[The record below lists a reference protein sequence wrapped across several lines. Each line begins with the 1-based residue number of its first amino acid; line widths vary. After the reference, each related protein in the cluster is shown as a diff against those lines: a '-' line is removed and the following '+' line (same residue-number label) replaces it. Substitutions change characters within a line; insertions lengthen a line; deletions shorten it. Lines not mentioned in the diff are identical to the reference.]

1 MSEFLFHQTCL
12 WSAGWSLIPNQQYQD
27 GRQVHQIMSE
37 GLVHCS
43 WHLLLQV
50 GRGVLNNSQIHHEHY
65 FPDLTMA
72 MGVYRTQKQGSECEC
87 VCVCIWPCVCVC
99 MCVCVFASVW
109 QFLRKW
115 RQNPTLWFWI
125 IQIFQIALISATHV
139 KQSHVLG
146 VDM

>member
-43 WHLLLQV
+43 RHLLLQV

-72 MGVYRTQKQGSECEC
+72 MGVYRTQKLGSECEC
-87 VCVCIWPCVCVC
+87 VCMWPCVCVC
-99 MCVCVFASVW
+99 MCVCMCVCVCVCVCV
-109 QFLRKW
+109 
-115 RQNPTLWFWI
+115 T
-125 IQIFQIALISATHV
+125 ISAQVEDKIPPSDSESYIDIPDIFWGLTCRL
-139 KQSHVLG
+139 VLS
-146 VDM
+146 M